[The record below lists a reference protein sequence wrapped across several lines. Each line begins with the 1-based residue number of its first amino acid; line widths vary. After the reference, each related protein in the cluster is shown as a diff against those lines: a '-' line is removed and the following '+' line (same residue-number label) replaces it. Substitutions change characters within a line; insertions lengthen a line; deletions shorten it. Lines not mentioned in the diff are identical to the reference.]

1 MPPQLTALI
10 FISSV
15 SLFVI
20 LILFSLY
27 RDSSDGRTKR
37 AAWFENTFLPPIQ
50 GGSSL
55 TQLALVSCLGLFLEM
70 LVIRWAS
77 SEVRVFAYFKNFVL
91 IACFLGFGLGCYL
104 SKRRINVLSLI
115 LPLCLLA
122 VFVKLPWTP
131 LREMMA
137 LLPQLLGSTSDVHMW
152 GVPSLPVN
160 AMSFLGLAF
169 ATAVIVPMFALIAFT
184 FVPIGQLV
192 GWHLENS
199 GNGIRSY
206 SVNVAASLAGICLY
220 TLLCFVNQPP
230 WIWFLVAAVLSSLLF
245 RATPKLAAVA
255 LGGFLLCTALVSL
268 GPGGASKT
276 YWSPYQKLT
285 ITPTTT
291 ESGEVIAYELNTNDS
306 WYQRILNL
314 SPQFALAHPDFFR
327 AVPLEWNTYNL
338 PYHFYPHPPSVLVL
352 GAGMGNDTAAALR
365 NGAGRVVSV
374 EIDPL
379 IASLGKKLHF
389 EKPYQSERVQLVV
402 DDARSYIQ
410 NSKDSFDLIAFSLL
424 DSHTTSSYFSNIRID
439 NYVYTIEALNVARK
453 LLKPD
458 GVFIVKFQVET
469 PWIGGRLQGLLRE
482 VFGRE
487 PVRLTA
493 RKGFS
498 TEGSF
503 FITGDQGRIQKAL
516 ENPDLRKFVA
526 DLPTVPA
533 TLTTD
538 DWPYFYQHEPGLPGS
553 VIVISLILT
562 LLCWLMLRQTG
573 ESGIVIHWHFFFLGA
588 GFLLLEA
595 QIISKLAL
603 LFGTTWMVNSIVV
616 STLMLLIMIANA
628 LVGRWPAIPVKLA
641 YAGIFGT
648 IAISYFLPVRMLLFE
663 SPWLKALVAV
673 LLLCSPVF
681 FAGIVFIRSFAEAG
695 FQGEALGANLLG
707 ALVGGLLESLSLWTG
722 TRSLLL
728 IAYVLYA
735 GSYLALRSRARISSA
750 VLVTARQS

>member
-1 MPPQLTALI
+1 MPPQLTALMA
-10 FISSV
+10 ISSV
-15 SLFVI
+15 SLFAI

-27 RDSSDGRTKR
+27 REPSGRSAKR
-37 AAWFENTFLPPIQ
+37 AAWLEKAFLPPVR
-50 GGSSL
+50 GGASWA
-55 TQLALVSCLGLFLEM
+55 QLALVSCLGLFLEM
-70 LVIRWAS
+70 LVIRWVS

-104 SKRRINVLSLI
+104 SKRRVNVVGLI
-115 LPLCLLA
+115 LPLCLLTVA
-122 VFVKLPWTP
+122 VKLPWAP
-131 LREMMA
+131 LRDMMS

-160 AMSFLGLAF
+160 STSFLGLAF
-169 ATAVIVPMFALIAFT
+169 AAAVIVPMFALIAFA
-184 FVPIGQLV
+184 FMPIGQLV

-206 SVNVAASLAGICLY
+206 SVNVAASLAGISLY

-230 WIWFLVAAVLSSLLF
+230 WVWFLGSALMAAVLF
-245 RATPKLAAVA
+245 RAAPKHATVVLA
-255 LGGFLLCTALVSL
+255 GFLFCTAMVSI

-291 ESGEVIAYELNTNDS
+291 ENGEVIAYELNTNDS

-314 SPQFALAHPDFFR
+314 SPQFAAAHADLFR
-327 AVPLEWNTYNL
+327 AVPLAWNTYNL
-338 PYHFYPHPPSVLVL
+338 PYHFYPNPPSVLVL

-365 NGAGRVVSV
+365 NGAGHVVSV

-379 IASLGKKLHF
+379 IASLGKELHF
-389 EKPYQSERVQLVV
+389 EKPYQSDRVRLVV

-439 NYVYTIEALNVARK
+439 NYVYTIEALNAAKK

-469 PWIGGRLQGLLRE
+469 PWIGGRLQGLLRD

-487 PVRLTA
+487 PVRLSA
-493 RKGFS
+493 KKGFS

-503 FITGDQGRIQKAL
+503 FITGNQDRIQKAL
-516 ENPDLRKFVA
+516 QDPDLRKFVA
-526 DLPTVPA
+526 DVPTTPA

-553 VIVISLILT
+553 VIVISVILT
-562 LLCWLMLRQTG
+562 LLCWLMLRETG
-573 ESGIVIHWHFFFLGA
+573 DAGIVIHWHFFFLGA

-616 STLMLLIMIANA
+616 STLMLLILGSNA
-628 LVGRWPAIPVKLA
+628 LVGRWPAIPVQAA
-641 YAGIFGT
+641 YAGIFAT
-648 IAISYFLPVRMLLFE
+648 IALSYFLPVRALLFE
-663 SPWLKALVAV
+663 SMWLKAVVAV
-673 LLLCSPVF
+673 ALLCSPVF
-681 FAGIVFIRSFAEAG
+681 FAGIVFIRSFAQAG

-722 TRSLLL
+722 TRSLLV
-728 IAYVLYA
+728 IAFLLYA
-735 GSYLALRSRARISSA
+735 GSYVALRSRSRVASSDLAAAR
-750 VLVTARQS
+750 

>member
-10 FISSV
+10 AIISV
-15 SLFVI
+15 SMFAI

-27 RDSSDGRTKR
+27 REPSSRRAKR
-37 AAWFENTFLPPIQ
+37 AAWLEKAYLPPIE

-55 TQLALVSCLGLFLEM
+55 VQLALVSCLGLFLEM

-104 SKRRINVLSLI
+104 SKRRINVLAMI
-115 LPLCLLA
+115 MPLCLLA
-122 VFVKLPWTP
+122 ILVKLPWTP
-131 LREMMA
+131 LRDMMA
-137 LLPQLLGSTSDVHMW
+137 ALPQLLGSTSDVHMW
-152 GVPSLPVN
+152 GVPSLPMN
-160 AMSFLGLAF
+160 STSFLGLAF
-169 ATAVIVPMFALIAFT
+169 AATVIVPVFALIAFA

-199 GNGIRSY
+199 ADGIRSY
-206 SVNVAASLAGICLY
+206 SVNVAASLAGVCLY
-220 TLLCFVNQPP
+220 TLLCFINQPP
-230 WIWFLVAAVLSSLLF
+230 WVWFVVAAVLSVVLF
-245 RATPKLAAVA
+245 RGQPKLAGVVLA
-255 LGGFLLCTALVSL
+255 GFLLCSGLVAL

-291 ESGEVIAYELNTNDS
+291 DTGEIIAYELNTNDS

-314 SPQFALAHPDFFR
+314 SPQFAVAHPDLFR
-327 AVPLEWNTYNL
+327 NVPLEWNTYNL
-338 PYHFYPHPPSVLVL
+338 PYHFYPQPPAVLVL

-389 EKPYQSERVQLVV
+389 EKPYQSDRVQLVI

-410 NSKDSFDLIAFSLL
+410 NSRDSFDLIAFSLL

-439 NYVYTIEALNVARK
+439 NYVYTIEALQAARK

-487 PVRLTA
+487 PVRISA
-493 RKGFS
+493 KKGFS

-503 FITGDQGRIQKAL
+503 FITGNQDRIAKAL
-516 ENPDLRKFVA
+516 PDLRKFVA
-526 DLPTVPA
+526 DVPTVPA

-553 VIVISLILT
+553 VIVISVILT
-562 LLCWLMLRQTG
+562 LLCWLMLRETS

-603 LFGTTWMVNSIVV
+603 LFGTTWVVNSIVV
-616 STLMLLIMIANA
+616 STLMLLILGANTV
-628 LVGRWPAIPVKLA
+628 VGRWPSIPVKVA
-641 YAGIFGT
+641 YAGIFCT
-648 IAISYFLPVRMLLFE
+648 IAVSYFLPVRVLLFE
-663 SPWLKALVAV
+663 SPWLKAIVAV
-673 LLLCSPVF
+673 MLLCSPVF
-681 FAGIVFIRSFAEAG
+681 FAGIVFIRSFAKAG

-722 TRSLLL
+722 TRSLLA
-728 IAYVLYA
+728 IAFALYV
-735 GSYLALRSRARISSA
+735 GSYLALGVRARAFSA
-750 VLVTARQS
+750 KLVTARQS